1 MRMKM
6 AMAKPPIKALSRI
19 TPQRGDSSRSSLRPF
34 IWSQDAMQA
43 NPTDEMTRGEVV
55 IAAKPYAINSVEI
68 FEYRL
73 RLVLPLRL
81 Q

>member
-1 MRMKM
+1 M

-19 TPQRGDSSRSSLRPF
+19 THQRVDSSKSSLRPL

-55 IAAKPYAINSVEI
+55 MAAKPYAINSAAI

-73 RLVLPLRL
+73 RPVLSLRT